1 MKTETYKW
9 IIENL
14 SDKESCL
21 HTDEMKDNRDY
32 LIELISDRENLSKE
46 LGGDWNNMNDYQ
58 ENMEIFRS
66 RNNINSSTNE
76 NLQ

>member
-9 IIENL
+9 IINSL

-46 LGGDWNNMNDYQ
+46 LGGNWNHMNDYQ
-58 ENMEIFRS
+58 ENMEILRS

>member
-9 IIENL
+9 IIDSL

-46 LGGDWNNMNDYQ
+46 LGGNWNHMNDYQ
-58 ENMEIFRS
+58 ENMEILRS